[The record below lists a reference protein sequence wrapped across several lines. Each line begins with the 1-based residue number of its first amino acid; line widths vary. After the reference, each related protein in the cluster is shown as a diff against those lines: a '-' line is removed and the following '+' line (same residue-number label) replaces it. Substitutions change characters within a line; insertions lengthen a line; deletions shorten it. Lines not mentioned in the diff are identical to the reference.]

1 MHILL
6 SVIKERGYMLRII
19 VGVLLALWLIG
30 LIAHVAGGLI
40 YVLLVIAVI
49 VFVYDTFIGRKA

>member
-1 MHILL
+1 
-6 SVIKERGYMLRII
+6 MLRII

-40 YVLLVIAVI
+40 YTLLVIAVI
-49 VFVYDTFIGRKA
+49 VFVYDTFIARKA